1 MRDASRT
8 DAAEITITDASIAP
22 QAASARDQHQHES
35 VDRRTVIVLA
45 ASVLVMGLGQ
55 TTLLTF
61 VPVLLERTG
70 LSPARV
76 AIAFAVGSA
85 LFLIG
90 APAWSRYSDRIGRR
104 AVVIVGLL
112 GFALSHALLLWQLG
126 RGPQWAGHDT
136 MLLAGRVLYGLTVSG
151 LVPTCQAWLAD
162 LSTPGQRL
170 GVLSRLSAGLTLGRL
185 LGPALAAAS
194 LWLSQDG
201 PLWLLSLA
209 ACPALLALPLA
220 RTTNTHAGAI
230 AKTKVPWRSIG
241 LWLSLAFAMQ
251 AALGQI
257 QYAVGPWLGLHFG
270 LSSTAASA
278 SLGWMLTA
286 TAAIVIVLQLWIV
299 PRCRP
304 GRVMLWVGSGVL
316 ALSGI
321 SFALA
326 SNMSGIWL
334 GFAALGIASALLVPT
349 YTALAS
355 LSAGKEGQSRVAGAL
370 SVAHTVGFSIATALA
385 GALFDW
391 WPVLPFWVAAGLGLV
406 MCVLA
411 IAARHSPRIDPTSNR
426 R

>member
-1 MRDASRT
+1 M
-8 DAAEITITDASIAP
+8 TITDVSVASKSTSG
-22 QAASARDQHQHES
+22 QDRHENI
-35 VDRRTVIVLA
+35 DRRTVLVLA

-70 LSPARV
+70 LSPTRV
-76 AIAFAVGSA
+76 ATAFAIGSA

-90 APAWSRYSDRIGRR
+90 APAWSRCSDRIGRR

-112 GFALSHALLLWQLG
+112 GFALSHAMLLWQLG

-194 LWLSQDG
+194 LWLGQSG

-220 RTTNTHAGAI
+220 STTKTHAEAS

-241 LWLSLAFAMQ
+241 WWLSLAFAMQ

-257 QYAVGPWLGLHFG
+257 QYAAGPWLGVRFG
-270 LSSTAASA
+270 LTSTAASA
-278 SLGWMLTA
+278 QLGWMLTA
-286 TAAIVIVLQLWIV
+286 TAVIVIVLQLWIV

-304 GRVMLWVGSGVL
+304 GRGMLWIGAGVL
-316 ALSGI
+316 ALSGV
-321 SFALA
+321 SFALTPGV
-326 SNMSGIWL
+326 SGIWL
-334 GFAALGIASALLVPT
+334 GFATLGIASALLVPT

-355 LSAGKEGQSRVAGAL
+355 LSAGKAGQSRVAGAL

-391 WPVLPFWVAAGLGLV
+391 WPVLPFWLAATLGLV
-406 MCVLA
+406 IFVLA
-411 IAARHSPRIDPTSNR
+411 AAAPRATARS
-426 R
+426 